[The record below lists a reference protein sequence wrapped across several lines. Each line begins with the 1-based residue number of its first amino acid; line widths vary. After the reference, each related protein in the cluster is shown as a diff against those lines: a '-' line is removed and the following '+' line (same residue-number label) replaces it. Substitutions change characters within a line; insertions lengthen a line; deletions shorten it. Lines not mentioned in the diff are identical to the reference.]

1 MATPTIGLTEVR
13 RARFAVSAMFFLN
26 GMIFANVLPRY
37 PEIKA
42 GLDLSNTALGT
53 AIAGHPVGA
62 LIAGLFAGW
71 LVSRFGSA
79 RVSVVG
85 TLVLTIAFWSVSLA
99 QSWPALAA
107 LLFVCGMLDAVIDI
121 GSNSHGLRVQ
131 RHLGRSIIN
140 SLHGIWSVGA
150 VTGGLISTGAIA
162 LGIPIR
168 IHFGVVAIACFCVA
182 IVCSRLMLPG
192 PDRPETSAAPR
203 AATPTGPVSA
213 SRGRIGVLIGLGCVA
228 IVGAMIEDIGNSWG
242 ALWVTEGLGA
252 LAALG
257 GSGFVVMM
265 SAIMIGRFIGDP
277 AVERFGPRAVTRTG
291 AVLGCVGLG
300 LTVIVPTLAT
310 TYIGFAV
317 AGLGAAVLIPMAMHA
332 ADEVEGLPAGVGLA
346 AVGWITRVGLFVS
359 PPIVGMIA
367 DTAGL
372 RYGLAVAPVVA
383 LAGIFLAR
391 LMPGAH
397 ARAIRG

>member
-1 MATPTIGLTEVR
+1 MVTPAIGLPEVR
-13 RARFAVSAMFFLN
+13 RARFAVSAMFFIN

-42 GLDLSNTALGT
+42 GLELSNAGLGT
-53 AIAGHPVGA
+53 AIAAHPVGA
-62 LIAGLFAGW
+62 LVAGLFAGW

-79 RVSVVG
+79 RVSVIG
-85 TLVLTIAFWSVSLA
+85 TLILTLAFWSVSFA
-99 QSWPALAA
+99 GSWPALAG
-107 LLFVCGMLDAVIDI
+107 LLFVFGMLDAVIDI

-150 VTGGLISTGAIA
+150 VAGGLISTGAIA
-162 LGIPIR
+162 LGVPIR
-168 IHFGVVAIACFCVA
+168 IHFGVVAAVFFVVTL
-182 IVCSRLMLPG
+182 VCSRLMLPG
-192 PDRPETSAAPR
+192 PDRSPRTASTTAAPVH
-203 AATPTGPVSA
+203 ATK
-213 SRGRIGVLIGLGCVA
+213 GRISILIGLGCVA

-252 LAALG
+252 PAALG

-277 AVERFGPRAVTRTG
+277 AVERFGPRAVTRTS
-291 AVLGCVGLG
+291 ALLGCVGLS
-300 LTVIVPTLAT
+300 LTVIVPSLAT
-310 TYIGFAV
+310 TYVGFAM

-346 AVGWITRVGLFVS
+346 VVGWITRVGLFVS
-359 PPIVGMIA
+359 PPVVGIIA

-383 LAGIFLAR
+383 IAGFFLAR
-391 LMPGAH
+391 LMPGRPQAT
-397 ARAIRG
+397 AIRG